1 MCVAVVSLFY
11 SETFSCMLSMD
22 LGIFAEPHKIFVSI
36 LLNSSLILCKW
47 IILITTCLWL
57 EPGLTQD
64 SKQKYNL
71 HISTLRLCLVTAGV
85 REEKGE
91 RKLFSL
97 VGLAQV
103 FWRFM
108 VKSSNGAFMLLF
120 K

>member
-11 SETFSCMLSMD
+11 SETFSCMLSLD
-22 LGIFAEPHKIFVSI
+22 LGIFTEPHKIFVSI

-71 HISTLRLCLVTAGV
+71 HISTLRLCLVIAGV
-85 REEKGE
+85 REEK
-91 RKLFSL
+91 
-97 VGLAQV
+97 
-103 FWRFM
+103 
-108 VKSSNGAFMLLF
+108 VKENYFP
-120 K
+120 